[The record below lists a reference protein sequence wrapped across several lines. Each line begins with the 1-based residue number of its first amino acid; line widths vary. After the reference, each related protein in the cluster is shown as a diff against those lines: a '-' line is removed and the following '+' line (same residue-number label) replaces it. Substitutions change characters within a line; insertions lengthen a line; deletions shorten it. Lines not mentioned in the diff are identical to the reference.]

1 MKLIRI
7 AASGLPLFKEDLD
20 ITFYARQRVNELDK
34 EVLCPLQAG
43 SRFYLNPAIALIGIN
58 ASGKTTVLK
67 VISLAL
73 DILNSQPINHSG
85 ARDVLGDATDA
96 AFTIWFL
103 SNSNEL
109 CQLKTCLSATGKGPA
124 KRYCITEETL
134 WVKPAAN
141 VVTKNKLTDFTG
153 IAPYAVR
160 SGNEEFLPEDTS
172 IVIAYN
178 KKNRQRAEVCSL
190 MDMTDKNILPMS
202 EDIPEEVIRFLDP
215 TIERLAF
222 DRKGEKV
229 SIHLKFFGEEE
240 LLLSDAGEL
249 NRFLSSGT
257 IKGIVTF
264 TMAIRTLRSGG
275 YLIVDEL
282 ENHFNKEITATLM
295 RFFMDANLNRF
306 GGSLVF
312 STHYPEILDEFDR
325 NDCIYITRNRDG
337 ITAENLTDILKRND
351 IKKSD
356 AYQSGFLEGTV
367 PAYEAYMRLKKNIR
381 SRLEEGA

>member
-7 AASGLPLFKEDLD
+7 VAGGLPLFKEELD
-20 ITFYARQRVNELDK
+20 ITFYAKQRVNELDK

-43 SRFYLNPAIALIGIN
+43 GKFYLNPAIALIGIN

-73 DILNSQPINHSG
+73 DILNSQPINHSES
-85 ARDVLGDATDA
+85 RDVLGDAKDVV
-96 AFTIWFL
+96 FTIWFI
-103 SNSNEL
+103 SDSAEL
-109 CQLKTCLSATGKGPA
+109 CQLKTRLSSTGTG
-124 KRYCITEETL
+124 YCITEETL
-134 WVKPAAN
+134 WVKPMAN
-141 VVTKNKLTDFTG
+141 VVTKNMLTNFDG
-153 IAPYAVR
+153 VAPYAVR

-178 KKNRQRAEVCSL
+178 KKNRQRAEVYSL

-202 EDIPEEVIRFLDP
+202 EDIPEEVIRYLDP
-215 TIERLAF
+215 TIESLVL
-222 DRKGEKV
+222 DRQGEKV
-229 SIHLKFFGEEE
+229 TIHLKFFGQEER
-240 LLLSDAGEL
+240 LLSDAGEL

-257 IKGIVTF
+257 IKGIVAF
-264 TMAIRTLRSGG
+264 TLAIRALRSGG

-295 RFFMDANLNRF
+295 RFFMDAKLNRY

-337 ITAENLTDILKRND
+337 ITTENLADILKRND

-367 PAYEAYMRLKKNIR
+367 PAYEAYMRLKKNIQ
-381 SRLEEGA
+381 SRLKEGS